1 MSSTLVL
8 LTILVTGVIIG
19 LLALYSPQ
27 LSKWSHDKVR
37 EAQKNKDQR

>member
-8 LTILVTGVIIG
+8 LTILVIGVIIG

-27 LSKWSHDKVR
+27 LSK
-37 EAQKNKDQR
+37 